1 MSRSFTESNKSRTAQ
16 SGQHRALHIVVAALI
31 FVAAGL
37 FMVSWVA
44 SADAPA
50 RSVDALRSIVP
61 SEEPPTQVPPTEVPP
76 TEVPPTEV
84 PPTEVPPTSIVPTT
98 MPPTRVPPSA
108 TPKPV
113 LPKTGAEVDAPTAQE
128 DNGLGTLLIVG
139 LGVALVAGGVMLSRA
154 SNTRKSDSA

>member
-1 MSRSFTESNKSRTAQ
+1 MSRSFADSNKSRAAQ
-16 SGQHRALHIVVAALI
+16 PDQNRALRIVVAALI

-76 TEVPPTEV
+76 TEVPPTD
-84 PPTEVPPTSIVPTT
+84 VPPTSIVPTT
-98 MPPTRVPPSA
+98 MPPTRVPPRA

-113 LPKTGAEVDAPTAQE
+113 LPKTGAEVDAPAAQE
-128 DNGLGTLLIVG
+128 DNGLATLLIVG

-154 SNTRKSDSA
+154 SNARKSDSA